1 MISTLSKKT
10 ITKQAETIQ
19 KTSHIRHMQALDIV
33 AEKNGFKNYQHF
45 KETKKYKIAVFSRK
59 GGVGKTTTSLGLYKD
74 LDADCYYRTD
84 FTMGRSEYKYCQI
97 FPKVVKNS
105 NLKPKKGLS
114 AIYDLC
120 RYTNLNDIDDILND
134 VNLFILPAKSHELQ
148 GAYKSVH
155 TNTIKDISKYNK
167 PIIIFSHG
175 EYTPQKKKNL
185 EILKNLEIELK
196 EELFPANPLDR
207 KNAIVEI
214 RAGTG
219 GDESALFAAEIFRMY
234 TRFAERQ
241 GWKVNVLDSS
251 QNGIG
256 GYKEVTFTVEG
267 DGVYGLLKYEGGTH
281 RVQRVPETEK
291 AGRVHTSTI
300 TVAVFPEAEEV
311 DIEIKAADIRI
322 DTFCSSGPGGQSV
335 NTTYSAIRILHI
347 PTGMIVSCQDQK
359 SQHQN
364 KEKALQVLR
373 SRLLQKMEDEKRAA
387 DSSARKEMVGGG
399 DRSDKIRTYNF
410 PQDRITDHRINQNWH
425 SIKLVMEG
433 ELDPIIYALKDFANN
448 NKTSA

>member
-196 EELFPANPLDR
+196 EDYKNIYYVHINDSKIYNSNYIYDAKILKEKRHEEFYLDTYAKGFLQIYSETK
-207 KNAIVEI
+207 KNKH
-214 RAGTG
+214 T
-219 GDESALFAAEIFRMY
+219 
-234 TRFAERQ
+234 
-241 GWKVNVLDSS
+241 
-251 QNGIG
+251 
-256 GYKEVTFTVEG
+256 
-267 DGVYGLLKYEGGTH
+267 LKKFY
-281 RVQRVPETEK
+281 VSYIQFLK
-291 AGRVHTSTI
+291 LI
-300 TVAVFPEAEEV
+300 EEV
-311 DIEIKAADIRI
+311 ISKPIKE
-322 DTFCSSGPGGQSV
+322 
-335 NTTYSAIRILHI
+335 H
-347 PTGMIVSCQDQK
+347 
-359 SQHQN
+359 
-364 KEKALQVLR
+364 
-373 SRLLQKMEDEKRAA
+373 
-387 DSSARKEMVGGG
+387 
-399 DRSDKIRTYNF
+399 
-410 PQDRITDHRINQNWH
+410 
-425 SIKLVMEG
+425 
-433 ELDPIIYALKDFANN
+433 
-448 NKTSA
+448 